1 MKSSPRQ
8 QHLLFLF
15 VLMIT
20 GIIFLLRIRNL
31 FPLYTNTQTRNAV
44 KTAMTTV
51 ADREGWLLSDM
62 LATNV
67 TADEIRLTHRQH
79 LRGTDPETCVTITL
93 TDSSIHSCD

>member
-1 MKSSPRQ
+1 MWNGAHSTFHIPYSIFIFLIMKSSPRQ

-79 LRGTDPETCVTITL
+79 L
-93 TDSSIHSCD
+93 